1 MEVEENNEFLSKKL
15 LEARAKIDPVFY
27 EHAAIYVGLYQTI
40 FGSFDD
46 YGFTDRGA
54 ADVLIDEKIK
64 TMAKVIDKILK
75 ANPKVDLDKIINAK
89 KEDFG
94 PGGTLVKPGLIKN
107 SNPKKHYIDEEK
119 AFDDILEN
127 GWIGNYFPLKSK
139 TEYVSV
145 RDRAT
150 GRVTKVERKILD
162 NDVYNKKKDGTID
175 PTTNNTYVTTFLKNF
190 DRSVAIAKDL
200 TSKLGDRSKSGGMMT
215 VDDARHMLKAEQN
228 ELSSLFEGY
237 RASSEGSPF
246 KFDKKSKGYKSGAY
260 FEAFRG
266 AGSDSAVNKL
276 KEKNKF
282 IRRSWGRIILKTLGL
297 AAAGAATIFSGGM
310 FLSASGVAVS
320 ALFGSTFAGLG
331 VGSAITGGIGAVV
344 GGTIFTRVGA
354 SWLKEAGF
362 LYGKYKDRNHF
373 MNGIGKYAP
382 KDGKPQGYKKLKE
395 QYYTALGLKDYFV
408 KGDLKKIKK
417 ESRKYVKKYLKEYPN
432 LKTNKKFY
440 NYVDDQKGTFQT
452 VYRKLSNV
460 IQAVPENENRRK
472 WTGDVLND
480 IRNVLNDKD
489 KKLDFKELIPATQL
503 LNDYS
508 QQIGDVN
515 THYFQQ
521 AFAKSYENAFANAIY
536 HQPYNKFTPSI
547 GNRLEVKEIKDT
559 LVYSEDAGA
568 EKRIKA
574 NIEFMNSIR
583 SPFLQSYAPVKL
595 DANLGVSIEE
605 QIDLKE
611 KTIAGACERLC
622 SSLTDD
628 EKTKIQSIAQ
638 KLQNMT
644 VQDDA
649 TAIATEL
656 ATLTRGTADADF
668 DKAKT
673 YLNKMLAKRLN
684 TSKYKANNI
693 KTAIGAADT
702 DPAMIKISTVPTLI
716 ENLERSKTGD
726 FQTTGG
732 KGIADIRDQ
741 IMSIQDS
748 DSPNAKNI
756 RQKAL
761 DMLDKQISTIENSEF
776 LKTEST
782 MLPVMQE
789 GRYTALPDIMKFIK
803 ELKFEDLSSSKL
815 NDWYTDKVSRT
826 SFKPFIEVQLKSKLE
841 SLAKAEAE
849 NEKYK
854 TGTAESFDA
863 ICKFIK
869 SIKSC
874 RYLDSA
880 QTTRLILSMSENVE
894 KAVKSKITTAKANF
908 ANSYNMAEFEIFLD
922 LINENNPLREFL
934 SLNTPETKKIE
945 DEIRYMAG
953 FNSLYQFVNT
963 GITINGRRTKTNEE
977 EAKGFSYA
985 YMLTKDRRDSSDKL
999 YQIISRM
1006 STIAESGST
1015 SNEKLTITAPTGS
1028 RNNLEFA
1035 DKMRAVI
1042 KDLFDP
1048 AKGYSESEKYA
1059 ALIVMKNINVSIFK
1073 THFEHYVSNK
1083 VGNMSLDSYMSDIAN
1098 KEDYQK
1104 SVLNSWIYDDNIP
1117 GTPVDEDKLG
1127 IIDLIER
1134 KLEEVVNDPNL
1145 ADKCRRYGYKKVK
1158 GYLQSSG
1165 ERSSAAN
1172 FRQNDSLFM

>member
-1 MEVEENNEFLSKKL
+1 MEEESNEFLSKKL
-15 LEARAKIDPVFY
+15 LEPRAKIDPVFY

-40 FGSFDD
+40 FGSFED
-46 YGFTDRGA
+46 YGFTDRA
-54 ADVLIDEKIK
+54 AVDIFINEKIK
-64 TMAKVIDKILK
+64 TMVKVIDKIIK
-75 ANPKVDLDKIINAK
+75 ANPNATYDKLMNAK
-89 KEDFG
+89 KENFE
-94 PGGTLVKPGLIKN
+94 PGGTLVKPTLN
-107 SNPKKHYIDEEK
+107 SSKDHFSDEK
-119 AFDDILEN
+119 LAFEHILDN
-127 GWIGNYFPLKSK
+127 KWMSSYFPLASK
-139 TEYVSV
+139 TIKEK
-145 RDRAT
+145 
-150 GRVTKVERKILD
+150 VT
-162 NDVYNKKKDGTID
+162 D
-175 PTTNNTYVTTFLKNF
+175 PTTGRTSEDEKKVLDNGEYVGSFLKNF

-200 TSKLGDRSKSGGMMT
+200 TSKLGDRSKDGNMMT
-215 VDDARHMLKAEQN
+215 VNDARHMLKAEQTQ
-228 ELSSLFEGY
+228 LSSLFEGY
-237 RASSEGSPF
+237 RAASEGQPF
-246 KFDKKSKGYKSGAY
+246 KYSKDKKGYGSGSY
-260 FEAFRG
+260 FESFRG

-282 IRRSWGRIILKTLGL
+282 IRRSWGRIVLKTLGL

-331 VGSAITGGIGAVV
+331 LGSAITGGIGAVV

-354 SWLKEAGF
+354 SWLKEAGY

-395 QYYTALGLKDYFV
+395 QYYTALGLKNYFI
-408 KGDLKKIKK
+408 KGDVSKLKRI
-417 ESRKYVKKYLKEYPN
+417 ERKYVKKYLKEYPS
-432 LKTNKKFY
+432 LKTNRKFY
-440 NYVDDQKGTFQT
+440 DYVDNQKGTFQT

-460 IQAVPENENRRK
+460 VQAVPENPNRKR
-472 WTGDVLND
+472 WTNDVIKD
-480 IRNVLNDKD
+480 IRKSLSNPNAT
-489 KKLDFKELIPATQL
+489 FNELVDATQL

-515 THYFQQ
+515 THAFQQ
-521 AFAKSYENAFANAIY
+521 AFAKAYDNAFANSIY

-547 GNRLEVKEIKDT
+547 GNRLEVKEIKDS
-559 LVYSEDAGA
+559 LAHSEDAGA

-574 NIEFMNSIR
+574 NIEFMNTIR

-605 QIDLKE
+605 QINLKE
-611 KTIAGACERLC
+611 NTIAGACERLC
-622 SSLTDD
+622 STLTAD
-628 EKTKIQSIAQ
+628 EKTKVQSIAQ
-638 KLQNMT
+638 KLQDMK

-649 TAIATEL
+649 AAIATEL
-656 ATLTRGTADADF
+656 AAFTRGTADEDF

-673 YLNKMLAKRLN
+673 YLNKLLAKRLS
-684 TSKYKANNI
+684 TSKYQEVNI
-693 KTAIGAADT
+693 KNSIGAADT
-702 DPAMIKISTVPTLI
+702 DPAMVKISTVPALI
-716 ENLERSKTGD
+716 EHLERSKNGD

-741 IMSIQDS
+741 IMTIQDT

-776 LKTEST
+776 LKTEAT

-826 SFKPFIEVQLKSKLE
+826 SFKPFIEVQLKAKLE
-841 SLAKAEAE
+841 SLAMAEAE

-854 TGTAESFDA
+854 TGTSESFDA

-869 SIKSC
+869 SVKSC

-908 ANSYNMAEFEIFLD
+908 ANSYSMAEFEIFLD

-934 SLNTPETKKIE
+934 ALNTPETQKIE

-963 GITINGRRTKTNEE
+963 GININGRKTKTNEE

-1015 SNEKLTITAPTGS
+1015 SNEKLTITAPTAGA
-1028 RNNLEFA
+1028 RNTLEFA
-1035 DKMRAVI
+1035 EKMRNVI

-1048 AKGYSESEKYA
+1048 ANGYSASEKYA

-1083 VGNMSLDSYMSDIAN
+1083 VGNMSLDSYMADIAN
-1098 KEDYQK
+1098 KDDYQK
-1104 SVLNSWIYDDNIP
+1104 AVLNSWIYDDNVP
-1117 GTPVDEDKLG
+1117 GSPVDENNLG

-1134 KLEEVVNDPNL
+1134 KLEEVVSDPDL

-1165 ERSSAAN
+1165 ERASAAN
-1172 FRQNDSLFM
+1172 FRQNDNLFM